1 MIVVD
6 VNILAHY
13 VIQGERTE
21 HVHRLWALDDGWIVP
36 FFWRV
41 EFQSILWKC
50 VRFQG
55 MSRNEALALLDQA
68 IRLFAGNEQHIAH
81 DAALQEA
88 MASEI
93 SVYDAQYVALARQ
106 CDVPFVTMDQRLQKS
121 CPGRACSIDQF
132 LSGRAGG
139 GTIREPA
146 ATYRTKGKDGARRKP
161 APRKQNR
168 QTKPA

>member
-50 VRFQG
+50 VR
-55 MSRNEALALLDQA
+55 S
-68 IRLFAGNEQHIAH
+68 
-81 DAALQEA
+81 
-88 MASEI
+88 
-93 SVYDAQYVALARQ
+93 
-106 CDVPFVTMDQRLQKS
+106 
-121 CPGRACSIDQF
+121 
-132 LSGRAGG
+132 
-139 GTIREPA
+139 